1 VDRALASLFSQL
13 NEMELVFPGTD
24 LTLSYRLVGHPSPV
38 SSTPAEPAREPASS
52 VTATSQK

>member
-24 LTLSYRLVGHPSPV
+24 LTLSYRLVGHPAPV
-38 SSTPAEPAREPASS
+38 SPSPAQPAPEPAPG